1 MKKILLVTSTIM
13 SLLFISCTGAEEKK
27 NIKVGPVNEE
37 KLVESQNEFAFKLFK
52 EIDKGNEDIFISPY
66 SISVL
71 LSMVADGAKGETL
84 EEMQEVLET
93 LGYSNEEI
101 RREYK
106 KLIELTNTLDEGIR
120 IDVANSV
127 WVDNGF
133 RPSGA
138 YVGNSKE
145 YFKSD
150 VYSRDFKNQLTVTEI
165 NKWIEGKIQGKIEK
179 MLDRLSPMDRMV
191 LVNAIYFKGTWK
203 EEFNKD
209 LTYEGEFIKEDGS
222 RVEVEY
228 MRSTQKIGYL
238 DEENLKIARLSYG
251 KGEASMYIFLPKEG
265 QSSEEFVA
273 NLDKKGFDN
282 YISNMKYGVE
292 VDIQIPKFEIEYG
305 KKELNEYLKNMGMN
319 RVFETSAQLDGIHKD
334 VFLGSVDHK
343 AVINVNEEGTEAAAV
358 TTGLIRTVSF
368 EKKDEFF
375 ANKPFF
381 FVIRDEESKTILFI
395 GTYRGQS
402 KKEK

>member
-1 MKKILLVTSTIM
+1 MKKILLITSAIM
-13 SLLFISCTGAEEKK
+13 SLLFISCTGVEEKK

-71 LSMVADGAKGETL
+71 LSMVADGARGETL

-106 KLIELTNTLDEGIR
+106 KLIELTNTLDEEIK

-127 WVDNGF
+127 WVDNEF

-165 NKWIEGKIQGKIEK
+165 NKWIEGKTQGKIEK

-191 LVNAIYFKGTWK
+191 LINAIYFKGTWK

-209 LTYEGEFIKEDGS
+209 LTYEGEFIKEDGT
-222 RVEVEY
+222 RVEVDY

-238 DEENLKIARLSYG
+238 DEENLKVARLSYG
-251 KGEASMYIFLPKEG
+251 KDEASMYIFLPKEG

-273 NLDKKGFDN
+273 NLDKNGFDN

-292 VDIQIPKFEIEYG
+292 VDIEIPKFEIEYG
-305 KKELNEYLKNMGMN
+305 KKELKRYLKDLGMN
-319 RVFETSAQLDGIHKD
+319 RVFETNAQLDGIHKD

-343 AVINVNEEGTEAAAV
+343 AIINVNEEGTEAAAV
-358 TTGLIRTVSF
+358 TTGIIRAVSF
-368 EKKDEFF
+368 EEKPEFY
-375 ANKPFF
+375 AKRPFY
-381 FVIRDEESKTILFI
+381 FVIRDEESKGILFM
-395 GTYRGQS
+395 GTYRGNS
-402 KKEK
+402 IKDK